1 MAGIEMLAVVA
12 VLQNLPEHALVRSQA
27 GTVAED
33 LALVVG
39 EVEFRGTYAMS
50 SLKADHL
57 T

>member
-12 VLQNLPEHALVRSQA
+12 VLQDLPEHALVRSQA